1 MLVYLRIIKMIN
13 RATEFYSYSEVN
25 YMNLDKKTL
34 EGIIADTSTAE
45 NEADLEEEKEEVGL
59 NNTTVPTPEEEQNA
73 NIEPQGDTLTPES
86 GSEDEIGPDSNSD
99 LIGDS
104 TEPEPEPET
113 DPELEAENET
123 VVDPEGVSEAT
134 ATKTFTQ
141 SQVDEIAG
149 KVRKETREKTIRD
162 IYSRY
167 GVNTADELDGLMADA
182 QRFAT
187 SKDDFAEKERL
198 WNEQNA
204 ARDQELVSVKER
216 VALLESG
223 IDQNRFEDARLI
235 LRGKGLEVT
244 AENIATEL
252 ATHPE
257 WKKQEIVPSPVEEA
271 GLPFTKNPNPSNIP
285 SQPEGPIT
293 KISIPTLGN
302 NSSDNP
308 QPELS
313 ERERALRMFKV

>member
-1 MLVYLRIIKMIN
+1 MD
-13 RATEFYSYSEVN
+13 
-25 YMNLDKKTL
+25 LDKKTL
-34 EGIIADTSTAE
+34 EGIIAGTSTA
-45 NEADLEEEKEEVGL
+45 NEDPNLEEEEVEEQVGL
-59 NNTTVPTPEEEQNA
+59 NNTTVPTPEEEHNA
-73 NIEPQGDTLTPES
+73 NINDDNSQVSIEQSDTLAPETEPEA
-86 GSEDEIGPDSNSD
+86 GLENEQGPNSNSD
-99 LIGDS
+99 LVGDS
-104 TEPEPEPET
+104 TEPIEEGAPEI
-113 DPELEAENET
+113 ENGIATENDGT
-123 VVDPEGVSEAT
+123 EVDPEGVSEAA

-167 GVNTADELDGLMADA
+167 GVNTADEMDSLMADA

-187 SKDDFAEKERL
+187 SKDDFAEKEAA
-198 WNEQNA
+198 WTEADNA
-204 ARDQELVSVKER
+204 RNQELTSVKER

-244 AENIATEL
+244 AENIAAEL

-257 WKKQEIVPSPVEEA
+257 WKKQEPTPVEQA
-271 GLPFTKNPNPSNIP
+271 GLPFAKNPNPAP
-285 SQPEGPIT
+285 APVQPGPAT

-302 NSSDNP
+302 NSADNP

>member
-1 MLVYLRIIKMIN
+1 MD
-13 RATEFYSYSEVN
+13 
-25 YMNLDKKTL
+25 LDKKTL
-34 EGIIADTSTAE
+34 EGIINADTSTA
-45 NEADLEEEKEEVGL
+45 NEDPNPEEEEVEEQGQEVGL
-59 NNTTVPTPEEEQNA
+59 NNTTVPTEQEQKNA
-73 NIEPQGDTLTPES
+73 NIETQPKEGDTLAPETEPEA
-86 GSEDEIGPDSNSD
+86 GLENEQGPNSNSD
-99 LIGDS
+99 LVGDS
-104 TEPEPEPET
+104 TEPVEEGAPEIESVT
-113 DPELEAENET
+113 DST
-123 VVDPEGVSEAT
+123 VAVDPEGVSEAA

-187 SKDDFAEKERL
+187 SKDDFAEKERI

-244 AENIATEL
+244 AENIAAEL

-257 WKKQEIVPSPVEEA
+257 WKKQEPTPVEQS
-271 GLPFTKNPNPSNIP
+271 GLPFTKSANPAP
-285 SQPEGPIT
+285 QPEQPGPAT

-302 NSSDNP
+302 NSADNP
-308 QPELS
+308 QPELT

>member
-1 MLVYLRIIKMIN
+1 MI
-13 RATEFYSYSEVN
+13 
-25 YMNLDKKTL
+25 DKKIL
-34 EGIIADTSTAE
+34 EGIVSADTSAATP
-45 NEADLEEEKEEVGL
+45 NPEEEENGEVSL
-59 NNTTVPTPEEEQNA
+59 NNATVPTPEEEANA
-73 NIEPQGDTLTPES
+73 NIGLEENPEAFKEESNSSLVGDTTES
-86 GSEDEIGPDSNSD
+86 A
-99 LIGDS
+99 
-104 TEPEPEPET
+104 EPA
-113 DPELEAENET
+113 PELGEEQNADPANET
-123 VVDPEGVSEAT
+123 NESEPAVTDEPVPDGNVVDPEGVSEAS

-167 GVNTADELDGLMADA
+167 GVNTADELDNLMADA

-187 SKDDFAEKERL
+187 SQDEFTEKE
-198 WNEQNA
+198 NA
-204 ARDQELVSVKER
+204 WKQADEARNQELLSVKER

-223 IDQNRFEDARLI
+223 IDRNRFEDARLI

-244 AENIATEL
+244 AENIEAEL

-257 WKKQEIVPSPVEEA
+257 WRKQEPTPVEQA
-271 GLPFTKNPNPSNIP
+271 GLPFVKTGEPAPTPMSDAAP
-285 SQPEGPIT
+285 T

-302 NSSDNP
+302 NSADNP

>member
-1 MLVYLRIIKMIN
+1 MI
-13 RATEFYSYSEVN
+13 
-25 YMNLDKKTL
+25 DKKIL
-34 EGIIADTSTAE
+34 EGIVSAETSAATP
-45 NEADLEEEKEEVGL
+45 NPEEEENGEVSL
-59 NNTTVPTPEEEQNA
+59 NNATVPTPEEEANA
-73 NIEPQGDTLTPES
+73 NIGLEENPEAFKEESNSSLVGDTTENAEPAPES
-86 GSEDEIGPDSNSD
+86 GEELNADPANESIESEPAV
-99 LIGDS
+99 
-104 TEPEPEPET
+104 TEEPVAT
-113 DPELEAENET
+113 EN
-123 VVDPEGVSEAT
+123 VVEPEGVSEAP

-167 GVNTADELDGLMADA
+167 GVNTADELDNLMADA

-187 SKDDFAEKERL
+187 SQDEFTEKE
-198 WNEQNA
+198 NA
-204 ARDQELVSVKER
+204 WKQADEARNQELLSVKER

-223 IDQNRFEDARLI
+223 IDRNRFEDARLI

-244 AENIATEL
+244 AENIEAEL

-257 WKKQEIVPSPVEEA
+257 WKKQEPTPVEQS
-271 GLPFTKNPNPSNIP
+271 GLPFVKTGKPADAPMSDAAP
-285 SQPEGPIT
+285 T

-302 NSSDNP
+302 NSNDNP

-313 ERERALRMFKV
+313 ERERALKMFKV

>member
-1 MLVYLRIIKMIN
+1 MI
-13 RATEFYSYSEVN
+13 
-25 YMNLDKKTL
+25 DKKIL
-34 EGIIADTSTAE
+34 EGIIDADTSTATPNPEEEE
-45 NEADLEEEKEEVGL
+45 NGQVSLNNGTVPTLEEEE
-59 NNTTVPTPEEEQNA
+59 NA
-73 NIEPQGDTLTPES
+73 NIAPEPTNPEAFK
-86 GSEDEIGPDSNSD
+86 EENNSS
-99 LIGDS
+99 LIGDT
-104 TEPEPEPET
+104 TENVEPET
-113 DPELEAENET
+113 ELSEETNTNPEIESEPAVTEPVAPEEN
-123 VVDPEGVSEAT
+123 VVNPDSVSEAT

-167 GVNTADELDGLMADA
+167 GVNTADELDNLMADA

-187 SKDDFAEKERL
+187 SQDEFAEKE
-198 WNEQNA
+198 A
-204 ARDQELVSVKER
+204 AWKQADDARSQELLSVKER

-223 IDQNRFEDARLI
+223 IDRNRFEDARLI

-244 AENIATEL
+244 AENIEAEL

-257 WKKQEIVPSPVEEA
+257 WRKQEPTPVEAA
-271 GLPFTKNPNPSNIP
+271 GLPFAKSANPAPTP
-285 SQPEGPIT
+285 AVEQTGAPT

-302 NSSDNP
+302 NSADNP
-308 QPELS
+308 QPELT

>member
-1 MLVYLRIIKMIN
+1 MI
-13 RATEFYSYSEVN
+13 
-25 YMNLDKKTL
+25 DKKIL
-34 EGIIADTSTAE
+34 EGIVSAETSAATP
-45 NEADLEEEKEEVGL
+45 NPEEEENGEVSL
-59 NNTTVPTPEEEQNA
+59 NNATVPTPEEEANA
-73 NIEPQGDTLTPES
+73 NIGLEENPEAFKEESNSSLVGDTTESAEPAPES
-86 GSEDEIGPDSNSD
+86 GEELNADPANESIESEPAVTGEPIA
-99 LIGDS
+99 
-104 TEPEPEPET
+104 TE
-113 DPELEAENET
+113 N
-123 VVDPEGVSEAT
+123 VVEPEGVSEAP

-167 GVNTADELDGLMADA
+167 GVNTADELDNLMADA

-187 SKDDFAEKERL
+187 SQDEFTEKE
-198 WNEQNA
+198 NA
-204 ARDQELVSVKER
+204 WKQADEARNQELLSVKER

-223 IDQNRFEDARLI
+223 IDRNRFEDARLI

-244 AENIATEL
+244 AENIEAEL

-257 WKKQEIVPSPVEEA
+257 WKKQEPTPVETA
-271 GLPFTKNPNPSNIP
+271 GLPFVKNPNSVPA
-285 SQPEGPIT
+285 PEQTGAPT

-302 NSSDNP
+302 NSADNP

-313 ERERALRMFKV
+313 ERERALKMFKV